1 MKNFFAYITR
11 QPFWVNLLAALLLV
25 FILGF
30 LFFKSLSWFTNH
42 GAYLKVPSVKG
53 QNVDNAIKTL
63 ESQGFEVVIQ
73 DSLYFDTLPKY
84 TVIRQLPD
92 PDATV
97 KANRT
102 VYLTIN
108 RATPPNVSMP
118 KLEGLSFRFAYD
130 LLRRNHLQL
139 GDTIYRPDFMK
150 GSVLEQQYNASR
162 ITAGSPIRWGAKIT
176 LIIGGGLEIQQML
189 VPDFVG
195 LTFAEAKNLAELKGI
210 SLASVIPM
218 AGVTD
223 TASAFVY
230 KQNPETFDFDKKR
243 NYMQGGQ
250 TLDLWLSPT
259 RLDLDSLK
267 MKNEKDLF
275 Q

>member
-1 MKNFFAYITR
+1 MKNFFRYLTTK
-11 QPFWVNLLAALLLV
+11 PLWVNLLAAFALIFL
-25 FILGF
+25 IGF
-30 LFFKSLSWFTNH
+30 LFFQSLSWFTNH
-42 GAYLKVPSVKG
+42 GAYLKVPQVKG
-53 QNVDNAIKTL
+53 KNVDEAIKFL
-63 ESQGFEVVIQ
+63 EAKGFEVVIQ
-73 DSLYFDTLPKY
+73 DSVYLDSLPKY
-84 TVIRQLPD
+84 TVIKQLPD

-108 RATPPNVSMP
+108 RVTAPKINMP
-118 KLEGLSFRFAYD
+118 KLEGLSFRFAAD

-150 GSVLEQQYNASR
+150 GSILEQQYNGSR
-162 ITAGSPIRWGAKIT
+162 ITAGTQIPWGASIT

-195 LTFAEAKNLAELKGI
+195 LTFAEARQLAQEKGI
-210 SLASVIPM
+210 SLASIIPM
-218 AGVTD
+218 STVRD
-223 TASAFVY
+223 TAAAFVY
-230 KQNPETFDFDKKR
+230 KQNPETLDLDKKP
-243 NYMQGGQ
+243 NYMQAGQ

-259 RLDLDSLK
+259 RLDLDSLQK
-267 MKNEKDLF
+267 KNEKDLF

>member
-1 MKNFFAYITR
+1 MKKFFAYLTR
-11 QPFWVNLLAALLLV
+11 QPFWVNLLAALTLV
-25 FILGF
+25 FIIGF
-30 LFFKSLSWFTNH
+30 LFFQSLSWFTNH
-42 GAYLKVPSVKG
+42 GAYLKVPAVKG
-53 QNVDNAIKTL
+53 KNVDNAIKIL

-73 DSLYFDTLPKY
+73 DSVYFDTLPKY
-84 TVIRQLPD
+84 TVIRQLPE

-108 RATPPNVSMP
+108 RATPPNVNMP

-139 GDTIYRPDFMK
+139 GDTIFRPDFMK
-150 GSVLEQQYNASR
+150 GSVLEQQYNGSR
-162 ITAGSPIRWGAKIT
+162 IAANTPIKWGAKIT

-195 LTFAEAKNLAELKGI
+195 LTFAEAKNLAILKGI

-218 AGVTD
+218 AGITD

-230 KQNPETFDFDKKR
+230 KQNPETFDLDKKP

-267 MKNEKDLF
+267 KKNEKDLF